1 MLNCLYRKN
10 VTNVLS
16 LASKRFISKTLSMAN
31 SRFDYVRNFEKNDAI
46 LPNCWIVVR
55 IDGKAFH
62 KFTQKHDFAKPNDDN
77 GKQDV
82 QVLKNKTN
90 SFAILIQT
98 GLNLMSYA
106 AVQVMKEFNEIVIA
120 FGQSD
125 EYSFVLHKTAEVYN
139 RRESKILTCINSLFT
154 SSYVFH
160 WNSFFETKK
169 LLYPPSFDAR
179 IVLYPSDEDLRN
191 YLSWRQADTHIN
203 NLYNTVFWKLVLEG
217 GRTNTEAQED
227 LSGTYSSDK
236 NEILFSRF
244 GINYNNLPQ
253 MYRKGTI
260 LLRKNVE
267 IPKLDGKQTQAIVPF
282 FVDLIQDQFWTEH
295 SEVLTRERPQDY
307 KLDDE
312 QLMHPL
318 MQKQFDIA
326 YKRKNNNKN
335 TEQKSP

>member
-1 MLNCLYRKN
+1 MFSHLCGKN
-10 VTNVLS
+10 SLLS
-16 LASKRFISKTLSMAN
+16 SIPNFTKRFICKSRPMAN
-31 SRFDYVRNFEKNDAI
+31 SRFDYVRNFEQNDSI

-62 KFTQKHDFAKPNDDN
+62 KFTQKHDFNKPNDDN
-77 GKQDV
+77 
-82 QVLKNKTN
+82 
-90 SFAILIQT
+90 

-106 AVQVMKEFNEIVIA
+106 AVQVLKEFNEIVLA

-125 EYSFVLHKTAEVYN
+125 EYSFIFHKTADVYS
-139 RRESKILTCINSLFT
+139 RRASKIVTCVNSLFT

-160 WNSFFETKK
+160 WGKFFEEKQ

-179 IVLYPSDEDLRN
+179 IVLYPSDENLRD

-217 GRTNTEAQED
+217 GRTNTEAQKD

-267 IPKLDGKQTQAIVPF
+267 VPKLNGYQTQLIVPF
-282 FVDLIQDQFWTEH
+282 FTDLIQDKFWIEH
-295 SEVLTRERPQDY
+295 PEILTKDKSQNYE
-307 KLDDE
+307 LDDE
-312 QLMHPL
+312 QLNHPI
-318 MQKQFDIA
+318 MQKQFDIVH
-326 YKRKNNNKN
+326 KRKNNNK
-335 TEQKSP
+335 

>member
-1 MLNCLYRKN
+1 MQHL
-10 VTNVLS
+10 
-16 LASKRFISKTLSMAN
+16 KT
-31 SRFDYVRNFEKNDAI
+31 Y
-46 LPNCWIVVR
+46 
-55 IDGKAFH
+55 
-62 KFTQKHDFAKPNDDN
+62 
-77 GKQDV
+77 
-82 QVLKNKTN
+82 TN
-90 SFAILIQT
+90 SI

-125 EYSFVLHKTAEVYN
+125 EYSFVLHKSAEVYS

-267 IPKLDGKQTQAIVPF
+267 VPKLDGKRTQAIVPF
-282 FVDLIQDQFWTEH
+282 FIDLIQDEFWIDH
-295 SEVLTRERPQDY
+295 AEVMTRDRPQDY

-318 MQKQFDIA
+318 IQKQFEIM
-326 YKRKNNNKN
+326 YKKKKNSKN
-335 TEQKSP
+335 TEQNSE